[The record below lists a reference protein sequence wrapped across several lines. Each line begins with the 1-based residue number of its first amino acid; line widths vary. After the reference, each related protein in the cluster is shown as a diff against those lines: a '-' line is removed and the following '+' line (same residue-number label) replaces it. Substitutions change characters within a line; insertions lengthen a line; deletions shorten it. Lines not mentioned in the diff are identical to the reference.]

1 MVSTRILYHA
11 SVKTIFTREE
21 IPGLYMIFFLK
32 YPQMFN
38 SIGILVDKLN
48 VLLHL
53 NVQVS
58 LLKKFLYEP
67 ELYCSEAQNFCLQSE
82 WVSDLKMNLIIKN
95 FQIILAIDFSMQT
108 NYWTNEFSRHR
119 PKLLPMHLNV

>member
-82 WVSDLKMNLIIKN
+82 
-95 FQIILAIDFSMQT
+95 
-108 NYWTNEFSRHR
+108 
-119 PKLLPMHLNV
+119 